1 MLGLAALGWSTGCA
15 SSAPS
20 ATQSAAP
27 PAAAAAPGPSPAS
40 GLTKASGCIAA
51 NGLPDVAC
59 TPGATDPAV
68 TQANIDT
75 TICVPGYSA
84 RVRPPPSVTDVIKR
98 TEMRAYA
105 VNAPLSQVELDHL
118 VPLGV
123 GGLPVALNGDGS
135 TASVQPNLWP
145 EMRDGV
151 NGAAAKDRLEDALH
165 RLVCQNRVPLTVAQ
179 QAIASDWEAAYRKY
193 VG

>member
-1 MLGLAALGWSTGCA
+1 MVWLAALGWSTGCA
-15 SSAPS
+15 SSATS
-20 ATQSAAP
+20 TSQSAPP
-27 PAAAAAPGPSPAS
+27 PAAALAAAPGA
-40 GLTKASGCIAA
+40 TKAGGCVAT
-51 NGLPDVAC
+51 NGLPDTAC

-68 TQANIDT
+68 TQANIGT
-75 TICVPGYSA
+75 TICVSGYSA

-98 TEMRAYA
+98 TERRAYA
-105 VNAPLSQVELDHL
+105 INAALSQVELDHL

-151 NGAAAKDRLEDALH
+151 NGAAAKDRLEDVLH